1 MTIEQML
8 IAIVPILLGYI
19 AYNER
24 DKDNMRTKETVT
36 KEEVEKLVDLKLV
49 EHRVEIKEI
58 KEDIREVKNKLD
70 KVIEIL
76 IHR

>member
-1 MTIEQML
+1 ML
-8 IAIVPILLGYI
+8 IAIIPILLGYI

>member
-1 MTIEQML
+1 ML